1 MAGISPELM
10 TEEQLNSLLPIWQLH
25 KSGCPGL
32 TAAGS
37 ALCCFI
43 ALCVEVKLKIET
55 RAGAEHRLPHLQRKL
70 QNQRCLLASL
80 EADSKNKEELEYSE
94 VDEKMCSDLTGV
106 TGDLSKAVVIEERTI
121 GVRHLRHGTAS
132 GGLLSRTA
140 NSFLQSEV
148 SFPDF
153 EKQDLYQER
162 PAVEEEFEV
171 AMEGERE
178 AIRCGSRFFCM

>member
-132 GGLLSRTA
+132 GGLLSRTS

-148 SFPDF
+148 FFPDF